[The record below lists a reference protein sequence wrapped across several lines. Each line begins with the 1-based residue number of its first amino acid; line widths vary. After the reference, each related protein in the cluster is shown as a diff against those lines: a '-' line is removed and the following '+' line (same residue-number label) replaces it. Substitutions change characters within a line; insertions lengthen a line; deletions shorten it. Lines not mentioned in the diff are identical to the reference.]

1 MNSPAVWKKCSQCKK
16 EILLNGKYFRC
27 SVSTCNQKRTALV
40 FCSVQCWDAHLPF
53 ANHKTSGAIEEKAPS
68 RLEEA
73 PPATFTSA
81 ASASSSMSTQ
91 MPVNTTQTGPQ
102 KKIIRM
108 NPAPSS
114 SAANAGEILV
124 VQSKVRDYIAEK
136 SGFNT
141 SSSAYD
147 WLSMAVRILCEQA
160 IDEARADGRKTVMD
174 KDFKL
179 SR

>member
-1 MNSPAVWKKCSQCKK
+1 MNAPVVWKKCSQCKK
-16 EILLNGKYFRC
+16 DIPLNSKYFRC
-27 SVSTCNQKRTALV
+27 SVSTCNQKRTALA

-73 PPATFTSA
+73 SQQQTSVSAPLSPA
-81 ASASSSMSTQ
+81 
-91 MPVNTTQTGPQ
+91 VGPQ
-102 KKIIRM
+102 KKIIRTIPSVST
-108 NPAPSS
+108 PATNS
-114 SAANAGEILV
+114 GEVLV